1 MSANFINNNFNSSF
15 KRAMQT
21 GAFLQLI
28 LTVSAI
34 SCRLHHVTQVIQE
47 IQEEAVGALTD
58 LCISVE
64 VRFYMDIL

>member
-1 MSANFINNNFNSSF
+1 
-15 KRAMQT
+15 MQT